1 MKRLLALTLV
11 LLATSAGV
19 ASAGSIGLGA
29 FAGMSIP
36 LLQEDVSQ
44 GAMFGL
50 RVPVKL
56 VPLVTAEPYYA
67 SSSLGDKDETIG
79 GLSYTREGFDE
90 TAFGLNA
97 MLTMGGP
104 VQFYPFVGLG
114 QTKLERSGSDLSL
127 TTYNF
132 GLGLGFVPMPKVS
145 VHVRG
150 ELQMAVDGEASRKFG
165 NVTLGASYA
174 LFSMP

>member
-11 LLATSAGV
+11 ALSASAGA

-36 LLQEDVSQ
+36 IVQEDVAQ
-44 GAMFGL
+44 GSMFGL
-50 RVPVKL
+50 RVPVTL
-56 VPLVTAEPYYA
+56 VPLVTVEPYWA
-67 SSSLGDKDETIG
+67 SSSLGDKDQDVG
-79 GLSYTREGFDE
+79 GVTYTREGFDE
-90 TAFGLNA
+90 SAFGVNA

-114 QTKLERSGSDLSL
+114 STKLERSGADLSL
-127 TTYNF
+127 TTYNA
-132 GLGLGFVPMPKVS
+132 GLGLGFAPMPKLS
-145 VHVRG
+145 VHLRG
-150 ELQMAVDGEASRKFG
+150 EMQIAVDGEASRKFG